1 MVKEHDTAVN
11 QVSPENNNTV
21 KEITPDALPS
31 YAKASVKGTF
41 AEEEVQKALR
51 RYLAVPELVTV
62 KEVRKSYKPEG
73 AEVATQKIKVMSG
86 TSIEDAES
94 HELSLVGIE
103 LDPVKAVNKKYR
115 IVDYTLGLEA
125 NMSGGRFGGYA
136 ATGFKLMVT
145 RLEEVKEGGK

>member
-1 MVKEHDTAVN
+1 MEDNKKPVN
-11 QVSPENNNTV
+11 QTNNVNNGDINKTA
-21 KEITPDALPS
+21 PDALPS

-73 AEVATQKIKVMSG
+73 ADMSTQKIKVMSG

>member
-1 MVKEHDTAVN
+1 MEENKKNVN
-11 QVSPENNNTV
+11 QTNSANNNV
-21 KEITPDALPS
+21 NEPASDVLPS
-31 YAKASVKGTF
+31 YAKASVKGTL
-41 AEEEVQKALR
+41 AKEEVQEALR
-51 RYLAVPELVTV
+51 RYVAIPELVTV
-62 KEVRKSYKPEG
+62 KEVRKAYKPEG
-73 AEVATQKIKVMSG
+73 ADMATQKIKVMSG

-94 HELSLVGIE
+94 HELSLIGIE

-145 RLEEVKEGGK
+145 RLEEVK

>member
-1 MVKEHDTAVN
+1 MTELEKQKPVN
-11 QVSPENNNTV
+11 HTNAANNGDIN
-21 KEITPDALPS
+21 KPASDALPS
-31 YAKASVKGTF
+31 YAKASVKGTL
-41 AEEEVQKALR
+41 AKEEVQKALR
-51 RYLAVPELVTV
+51 RCVAIPESVIV
-62 KEVRKSYKPEG
+62 KEVRKAYKPEG
-73 AEVATQKIKVMSG
+73 AEAATQKIKVMSG

-145 RLEEVKEGGK
+145 RLEEV

>member
-1 MVKEHDTAVN
+1 MGRENDTAVN
-11 QVSPENNNTV
+11 QVNPENNNTV
-21 KEITPDALPS
+21 KEIIPDVFPS
-31 YAKASVKGTF
+31 YAKASVKGTL
-41 AEEEVQKALR
+41 AKEEVQKALW
-51 RYLAVPELVTV
+51 RYVAIPELVIV
-62 KEVRKSYKPEG
+62 KEVRKAYKPEG
-73 AEVATQKIKVMSG
+73 AEAATQKIKVMSG

-94 HELSLVGIE
+94 HELSLIGIE

-145 RLEEVKEGGK
+145 RLEEVK

>member
-1 MVKEHDTAVN
+1 MGRENDTAVN
-11 QVSPENNNTV
+11 QVNPENNNTV
-21 KEITPDALPS
+21 KEIILDVLPS
-31 YAKASVKGTF
+31 YAKASVKGTL
-41 AEEEVQKALR
+41 AKEEVQKALW
-51 RYLAVPELVTV
+51 RYVAIPELVIV
-62 KEVRKSYKPEG
+62 KEVRKAYKPEG
-73 AEVATQKIKVMSG
+73 AEAATQKIKVMSG

-94 HELSLVGIE
+94 HELSLIGIE

-145 RLEEVKEGGK
+145 RLEEVK